1 MYLWIKALHVLA
13 IISWM
18 AGMLYLVRLYVN
30 HAMETEPVV
39 MERLQ
44 GMERRLLRA
53 ITTPAMVV
61 SLLTGIAM
69 LAMNPVLLK
78 MPWMHV
84 KLTLVVGMLAMHGM
98 ASSWR
103 KKLIDNPRF
112 KTDKFFR
119 VMNEIPTLLMIG
131 IVIMVIVRPF

>member
-30 HAMETEPVV
+30 HAMETESVV

-44 GMERRLLRA
+44 GMERRLLNA

-61 SLLTGIAM
+61 SVITGITM
-69 LAMNPVLLK
+69 LAMNPGLLK
-78 MPWMHV
+78 LPWMHV
-84 KLTLVVGMLAMHGM
+84 KLAMVVGMLAMHGL
-98 ASSWR
+98 ASAWR
-103 KKLIDNPRF
+103 KKLIDTPHF
-112 KTDKFFR
+112 KTDKYFR
-119 VMNEIPTLLMIG
+119 VMNEIPTLLMIV
-131 IVIMVIVRPF
+131 IVVMVIVRPF